1 MDKFKETTWTYT
13 DPATAKKFDFT
24 LVNLELTWKEAT
36 DVCIARGEQLVQPD
50 NPGKNQFLVEKLRTI
65 ADFTSNGAWFG
76 ASRNPQDINQWLYTD
91 GSAVVFTS
99 WGPGRGNLKVQLYV
113 IFFLYL
119 IIPTLKNILKYEN
132 LFRRTGSRVGK
143 VCRI

>member
-1 MDKFKETTWTYT
+1 M
-13 DPATAKKFDFT
+13 
-24 LVNLELTWKEAT
+24 NLELTWKEAK
-36 DVCIARGEQLVQPD
+36 DVCTARGARLAQPD
-50 NPGKNQFLVEKLRTI
+50 TQGKNQFLKEKLST
-65 ADFTSNGAWFG
+65 AKGLTTNGLTTHAGVWFG

-132 LFRRTGSRVGK
+132 LFRRT
-143 VCRI
+143 